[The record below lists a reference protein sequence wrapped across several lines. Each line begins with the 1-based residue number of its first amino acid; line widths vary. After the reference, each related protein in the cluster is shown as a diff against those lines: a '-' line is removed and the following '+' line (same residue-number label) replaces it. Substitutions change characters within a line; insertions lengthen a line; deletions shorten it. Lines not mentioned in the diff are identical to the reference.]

1 MLYPA
6 TKVTLIAEHFL
17 VERVCALIEA
27 CGGHGYTL
35 TPVGGK
41 GLHHLHATSDRATLV
56 EGFDHQQVE
65 VITTDR
71 AKAERIAE
79 RALKE
84 LFTNHSGVVYLES
97 IEVCRRERF

>member
-1 MLYPA
+1 MLHPA

-17 VERVCALIEA
+17 VERVCALIES

-41 GLHHLHATSDRATLV
+41 GLHHLHATPDRATVV
-56 EGFDHQQVE
+56 EGFDHQQIE

-79 RALKE
+79 RAVE
-84 LFTNHSGVVYLES
+84 EFFGVHAGVVYLES
-97 IEVCRRERF
+97 IEVCRRDRF